1 MFCCTLELTATLFIG
16 FHRRLDSYTLRYRKR
31 QNVIIFKFGAINSK
45 SIGISMVL
53 EGTVQTKIF
62 STNQKRLCTNSNLLR
77 NARRNIHFSCTV
89 YVYIYINIYICLYK
103 YTYMYIYIY
112 IYTYIYIYMNKD
124 TCVYMHIYIYILHT
138 YALLHASNSFPRGAS
153 HTHLHICVSRIYSY
167 ISRKYVCLI
176 YIYIYICTQISY
188 FMSTYI

>member
-1 MFCCTLELTATLFIG
+1 MYTWFYELNKSWEKVPAFLKSHSGIAKKKKSRRITVSVFCCTLELTALLFIG

-31 QNVIIFKFGAINSK
+31 QNVIIFKFGTINSK

-112 IYTYIYIYMNKD
+112 IYTYIYIYINKD
-124 TCVYMHIYIYILHT
+124 TYVYIHIYIYILF
-138 YALLHASNSFPRGAS
+138 L
-153 HTHLHICVSRIYSY
+153 
-167 ISRKYVCLI
+167 
-176 YIYIYICTQISY
+176 
-188 FMSTYI
+188 